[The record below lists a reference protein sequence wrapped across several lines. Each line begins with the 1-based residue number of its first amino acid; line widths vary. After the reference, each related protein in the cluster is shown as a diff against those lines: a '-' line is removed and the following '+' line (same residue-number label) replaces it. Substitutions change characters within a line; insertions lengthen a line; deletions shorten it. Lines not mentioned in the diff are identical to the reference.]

1 VDDTCRLV
9 WSICREKILGVV
21 CYNERMVNLLIK
33 SEYSMLESHVR
44 IDALVR
50 LAKEYG
56 YQSLAITDANL
67 HGSYKFYQACQAAGI
82 KPIIGYETQFN
93 NQVVVIYPT
102 TNEGYEGLLR
112 YATDAQMYP
121 ERHVDWIV
129 VTRGYNVPTA
139 LEGIDYLGIELNA
152 LEQEVQI
159 APLIAE
165 LSSAQNIPLVLLSEV
180 RYLNPQDAKYVDVL
194 QAIKEANNEP
204 WIP

>member
-1 VDDTCRLV
+1 
-9 WSICREKILGVV
+9 
-21 CYNERMVNLLIK
+21 
-33 SEYSMLESHVR
+33 MLESHVR
-44 IDALVR
+44 IAALVR

-129 VTRGYNVPTA
+129 VTRGPDAHCSNPHSCTS
-139 LEGIDYLGIELNA
+139 GIIWVLNSMPLNKKFKLLLG
-152 LEQEVQI
+152 
-159 APLIAE
+159 
-165 LSSAQNIPLVLLSEV
+165 LS
-180 RYLNPQDAKYVDVL
+180 
-194 QAIKEANNEP
+194 
-204 WIP
+204 